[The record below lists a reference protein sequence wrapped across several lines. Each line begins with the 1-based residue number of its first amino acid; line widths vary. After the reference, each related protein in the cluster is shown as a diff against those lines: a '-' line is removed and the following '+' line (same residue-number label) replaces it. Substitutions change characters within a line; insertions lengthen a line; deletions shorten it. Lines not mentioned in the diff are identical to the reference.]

1 MGIHFITGWS
11 TFNYAN
17 KFEVVPLRNKA
28 KWFESWLNDLEAG
41 WTVHMHPNGL
51 HSKEKWPGI
60 QHLHM
65 HQRFLV
71 TSVPLCCTIFMTNFS
86 SLAGWPKWRVTF
98 PMTHNQEVLK
108 SYRYHFVQSMVGFF
122 TICPQSI
129 FHHTHLSTFSSHYT
143 HDNLHVCI

>member
-1 MGIHFITGWS
+1 MGIYFITGWS

-71 TSVPLCCTIFMTNFS
+71 TSVPLCCTTCIFMTNFS

-122 TICPQSI
+122 TMPTE
-129 FHHTHLSTFSSHYT
+129 HFSPYPFVYLLKSLYT
-143 HDNLHVCI
+143 W